1 MASFD
6 RERGGS
12 AKFRPE
18 MAWPYL
24 TDDMLARFRGYGD
37 EETISAGTILFRRG
51 DRNVDLFVVLK
62 GKVEIIV
69 RFEGEHEAVIA
80 EIGEKQFT
88 GELNL
93 LSSNPALSDGVIAS
107 ESVVLRVSRVELRR
121 LMRVEGDIANLIMQA
136 AIWRRV
142 AMLSGGRSGVVL
154 LGKSEAAETVFLQRF
169 LTLNRY
175 PYRSVDPEQ
184 DPTSPEL
191 VKYPSAITLPA
202 ILYPNGHAAHTPTVE
217 ALAGELGIGSLPDTE
232 TTYDVVIVGAGPAGL
247 AAAVYASSEG
257 LSVLVLEA
265 LASGG
270 QAGSSSKIENYLGFP
285 TGISGYE
292 LAGRAEIQAQKF
304 GTSLAVPQRA
314 LSLTQVDGLQ
324 RVELV
329 DGFAV
334 LSRSL
339 IIATGARYR
348 KLDLPNYDR
357 FENKGVY
364 YAATGLEADL
374 CHSRPVVVIG
384 GGNSAG
390 QAAVFLSSRTPHVHL
405 LVRKDS
411 LVSTMSQYLISRIEN
426 SSSISIHLQ
435 SEVVELTGCDLLE
448 AVSWV
453 EGTSGER
460 KTHLIGGLFVMIGAE
475 PNTQWVNGSIDLDE
489 KGFIS
494 TGISVSQRNSRF
506 ATSKSG
512 IFAVGDV
519 RSGSL
524 KRVASAVGEGSVV
537 ISEVHEYLS
546 ANIENSSSTSA
557 GGLGIDAISVSER

>member
-6 RERGGS
+6 TQREGS

-18 MAWPYL
+18 MAWPFL
-24 TDDMLARFRGYGD
+24 TDDMLTRVRGYAD
-37 EETISAGTILFRRG
+37 EETISARTILFRRG

-62 GKVEIIV
+62 GKVEIV
-69 RFEGEHEAVIA
+69 ARVEGEPEAVIA

-93 LSSNPALSDGVIAS
+93 LNSNPALSDGLVAY
-107 ESVVLRVSRVELRR
+107 ESVVLRVSRAELRR
-121 LMRVEGDIANLIMQA
+121 LMRAEGDISNLIMQA

-142 AMLSGGRSGVVL
+142 AMLSGGPSGVVL
-154 LGKSEAAETVFLQRF
+154 LGRSEAAETVLLQRF

-184 DPTSPEL
+184 QLVSPEL
-191 VKYPSAITLPA
+191 KTYDSGVMLPA
-202 ILYPNGHAAHTPTVE
+202 VLYPNGRAVHTPTVE
-217 ALAGELGIGSLPDTE
+217 ALAGELGIGGLPDVE
-232 TTYDVVIVGAGPAGL
+232 ITYDLVIVGAGPAGL

-292 LAGRAEIQAQKF
+292 LAGRADIQAQKF
-304 GTSLAVPQRA
+304 GASLAVPQQA
-314 LSLTQVDGLQ
+314 LSLRQVDGLQ
-324 RVELV
+324 RVELA
-329 DGFAV
+329 DGVAV
-334 LSRSL
+334 RSRSL

-348 KLDLPNYDR
+348 KLDVPNYDR
-357 FENKGVY
+357 FENRGVY

-374 CHSRPVVVIG
+374 CHGRPVVVVG

-390 QAAVFLSSRTPHVHL
+390 QAAVFLSSRTSHVHL
-405 LVRKDS
+405 LVRKES
-411 LVSTMSQYLISRIEN
+411 VASTMSQYLISRIEN
-426 SSSISIHLQ
+426 SSSISIHMH
-435 SEVVELTGCDLLE
+435 SEVVELQGRQSLQE
-448 AVSWV
+448 VSWV
-453 EGTSGER
+453 DAMTGER
-460 KTHLIGGLFVMIGAE
+460 TTQPIGGLFVMIGAE
-475 PNTQWVNGSIDLDE
+475 PNTQWVKGSLDLDE
-489 KGFIS
+489 KDFIS
-494 TGISVSQRNSRF
+494 TGIGVSQRNSRF
-506 ATSKSG
+506 GTSKSG

-524 KRVASAVGEGSVV
+524 KRVAAAVGDGSVV
-537 ISEVHEYLS
+537 ISEIHEYLS
-546 ANIENSSSTSA
+546 LTS
-557 GGLGIDAISVSER
+557 